1 MFGFFYC
8 NFAFMKRIALILLL
22 QAFAVHLYAQCSI
35 CTKSA
40 SQMGEDAGKGFNF
53 GIVYL
58 AAMPFAIIGF
68 IAYRWRQNEKRKSL
82 D

>member
-1 MFGFFYC
+1 
-8 NFAFMKRIALILLL
+8 
-22 QAFAVHLYAQCSI
+22 
-35 CTKSA
+35 
-40 SQMGEDAGKGFNF
+40 MGEDAGKGFNF